1 MSLQAFNANCQI
13 GLFIYH
19 LRSWIDFDQVDLV
32 DAHGRLVGLH
42 QLAHSKKHEQLVNF
56 LHTDLFHILLVQKDG
71 VWDAFSSVPL
81 NLINHVSNRIRDL
94 EIITEILESFATG
107 AFVVKE
113 RPKLKEKR
121 VRLVKSKKKT
131 PDRRKSCMSAVR
143 VV

>member
-1 MSLQAFNANCQI
+1 MVLAFNANCQI

-42 QLAHSKKHEQLVNF
+42 QLVHSKKNEQLVNF
-56 LHTDLFHILLVQKDG
+56 LHTDLFHILLIQKDG
-71 VWDAFSSVPL
+71 VWNAFSTVPIE
-81 NLINHVSNRIRDL
+81 LINHVSNRIRDL
-94 EIITEILESFATG
+94 EIINEILESFATG
-107 AFVVKE
+107 AFAVKE

-121 VRLVKSKKKT
+121 VRLKSKKKT
-131 PDRRKSCMSAVR
+131 VDRRKSCISVR